1 MGQKIMKDRNDDL
14 TPDLFEPVPEFE
26 GISYT
31 LYADHEREIIN
42 LVAHRNNAALVL
54 YDQEA
59 RDFWHDYVAELK
71 INGFNADDALET
83 MWEQYDEL

>member
-1 MGQKIMKDRNDDL
+1 MKDRNDDL

-42 LVAHRNNAALVL
+42 LVAHRNNTELVL

>member
-1 MGQKIMKDRNDDL
+1 MKDAMDKA
-14 TPDLFEPVPEFE
+14 TADLFDDFPPNIVPEFE

-31 LYADHEREIIN
+31 LYADHEHEVISIIEN
-42 LVAHRNNAALVL
+42 RTNASYVF
-54 YDQEA
+54 YDQSA